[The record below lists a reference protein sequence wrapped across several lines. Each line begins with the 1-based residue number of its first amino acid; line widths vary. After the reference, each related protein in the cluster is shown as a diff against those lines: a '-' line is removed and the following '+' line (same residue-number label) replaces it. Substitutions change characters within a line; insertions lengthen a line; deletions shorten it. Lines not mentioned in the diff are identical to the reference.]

1 VIATRTPRLGR
12 EFVGTPKA
20 LAMAA
25 AVAALLTGCGAGGG
39 SAQPA
44 GSIKVTL
51 TEFKFDPS
59 TISAPSGKVVFYLVN
74 AGTTSHDMI
83 IRDSSN
89 NRLNGSEPISAG
101 DTFVFT
107 VDSIPAG
114 TYTYF
119 CDQSGHEASGM
130 KGTLTIT

>member
-1 VIATRTPRLGR
+1 M
-12 EFVGTPKA
+12 KA
-20 LAMAA
+20 GAA
-25 AVAALLTGCGAGGG
+25 AVVAVALLLAGCGGGGG

-59 TISAPSGKVVFYLVN
+59 TVSAPSGKVVFYLVN
-74 AGTTSHDMI
+74 GGTTSHDMV

-89 NRLNGSEPISAG
+89 NRIDGSELISAG

-107 VDSIPAG
+107 VNNMPAG

-119 CDQSGHEASGM
+119 CDQAGHEASGM
-130 KGTLTIT
+130 KGTLTVT

>member
-1 VIATRTPRLGR
+1 V
-12 EFVGTPKA
+12 KA
-20 LAMAA
+20 LAA
-25 AVAALLTGCGAGGG
+25 AVAVVALLAGCGGGG
-39 SAQPA
+39 GGATQPA

-51 TEFKFDPS
+51 TEFKFDPA

-74 AGTTSHDMI
+74 AGTTSHDLI

-89 NRLNGSEPISAG
+89 NRVDGSELISAG

-107 VDSIPAG
+107 VNSIPAG

-130 KGTLTIT
+130 KGTLTIS

>member
-1 VIATRTPRLGR
+1 M
-12 EFVGTPKA
+12 KA
-20 LAMAA
+20 LTIALI
-25 AVAALLTGCGAGGG
+25 AVAMLAGCGGGG
-39 SAQPA
+39 ASQPA
-44 GSIKVTL
+44 GSIKVTM
-51 TEFKFDPS
+51 TEFKFDPP
-59 TISAPSGKVVFYLVN
+59 TVSAPNGKVVFYLVN
-74 AGTTSHDMI
+74 AGATSHDLI

-89 NRLNGSEPISAG
+89 NRISGSELISAG
-101 DTFVFT
+101 DTVVFT

>member
-1 VIATRTPRLGR
+1 
-12 EFVGTPKA
+12 
-20 LAMAA
+20 MAA
-25 AVAALLTGCGAGGG
+25 AVAALLTGCGAGGGGGG

-59 TISAPSGKVVFYLVN
+59 TIRAPSGKVVFYLVN

-89 NRLNGSEPISAG
+89 NRLNGSDLISAG

-107 VDSIPAG
+107 VDSIPTG

-119 CDQSGHEASGM
+119 CAQSGHEASGM

>member
-1 VIATRTPRLGR
+1 M
-12 EFVGTPKA
+12 GTPKA

-25 AVAALLTGCGAGGG
+25 AVAALLTGCGAGGGGG

-59 TISAPSGKVVFYLVN
+59 TIRAPSGKVVFYLVN

-89 NRLNGSEPISAG
+89 NRLNGSDLISAG

-107 VDSIPAG
+107 VDSIPTG

-119 CDQSGHEASGM
+119 CAQSGHEASGM